1 MKNLAYY
8 DSSFNSKFTSVD
20 IINFGKIELALI
32 CILLIVF
39 L

>member
-20 IINFGKIELALI
+20 IINFGKVELLI
-32 CILLIVF
+32 IFILLIVF